1 MQSWLPPG
9 KDIPIS
15 KGYRGRSSSAEWWP
29 DTQHLYFTH
38 LAENAPGFA
47 SHTALVESTGPTGFL
62 SSTPCWRCK
71 DGRIWCFLED
81 FPPCYQ
87 SPQST
92 YTVTHCQ
99 ENVYHR
105 KLYLRVLC
113 RVWMGVGLEGSF
125 LFCWL
130 EVVFCCCFGVG
141 DGRFLCLFLFS
152 FYFLSIIFWKKRTKI
167 QVIENLNMSSGG
179 KGGLTSLQ
187 THAKKTYPK
196 PKTQRSI

>member
-15 KGYRGRSSSAEWWP
+15 KGYRGWSSSAEGWP
-29 DTQHLYFTH
+29 DTQPLYLTH

-47 SHTALVESTGPTGFL
+47 SHTALVESTWPTGLL

-92 YTVTHCQ
+92 YTVTHWQ

-105 KLYLRVLC
+105 KLYLRVLR

-130 EVVFCCCFGVG
+130 EVVFCCCCGVG
-141 DGRFLCLFLFS
+141 GFCAYSFFLF
-152 FYFLSIIFWKKRTKI
+152 IF
-167 QVIENLNMSSGG
+167 
-179 KGGLTSLQ
+179 
-187 THAKKTYPK
+187 
-196 PKTQRSI
+196 